1 MKKVAF
7 CTLGCKVNQYETNAM
22 EEKLIKAGYEV
33 VDFEDKADIYV
44 INTCTVTN
52 MSDKKSRQMI
62 RKAKQFNPEAIVVA
76 VGCYAQ
82 VSKEKLEAVKEVDLI
97 LGNNEKKEKQI
108 TIYTKIR
115 PLKGLIFI
123 AILLNLFL

>member
-1 MKKVAF
+1 MGYKNKKVAF

-22 EEKLIKAGYEV
+22 EEAFLNSKYEV
-33 VDFEDKADIYV
+33 VNFENVADIYV

-62 RKAKQFNPEAIVVA
+62 RKAKQLNPKSIVVA

-82 VSKEKLEAVKEVDLI
+82 V
-97 LGNNEKKEKQI
+97 
-108 TIYTKIR
+108 
-115 PLKGLIFI
+115 
-123 AILLNLFL
+123 